1 MKSGGVTTCD
11 FGVHVGCDK
20 VSTIRGPDPDFV
32 DSTREVFTI
41 GSAANREW
49 FLKATERRKSSC
61 WYMYDLFT
69 IQVNHNRFANFYE
82 RDM

>member
-1 MKSGGVTTCD
+1 
-11 FGVHVGCDK
+11 VHVGSDK

-32 DSTREVFTI
+32 DSTREVFTV

-49 FLKATERRKSSC
+49 FLKVTERRKGSR
-61 WYMYDLFT
+61 WQIDDLFT
-69 IQVNHNRFANFYE
+69 IQVNHNTFANFYE